1 MSNSESRGIEDARF
15 VRFTDDDGWKMFA
28 TYTAFNGHCILPKL
42 ISTEDFYSFN
52 VMPLYGVGSKIK
64 I

>member
-1 MSNSESRGIEDARF
+1 MMM
-15 VRFTDDDGWKMFA
+15 VQKMFA
-28 TYTAFNGHCILPKL
+28 TYTALMVIVYPKL

>member
-1 MSNSESRGIEDARF
+1 MP
-15 VRFTDDDGWKMFA
+15 VCVPFTDDDGSEKMFA

-52 VMPLYGVGSKIK
+52 VMPLYGVGSKKK

>member
-1 MSNSESRGIEDARF
+1 
-15 VRFTDDDGWKMFA
+15 MFA

-64 I
+64 SSIISEESQRQICNAF

>member
-1 MSNSESRGIEDARF
+1 
-15 VRFTDDDGWKMFA
+15 MFA

-52 VMPLYGVGSKIK
+52 VMPLYGVGSKNKNLALFPRKVNGKYAMLSRIDG
-64 I
+64 

>member
-1 MSNSESRGIEDARF
+1 
-15 VRFTDDDGWKMFA
+15 VRFTDDDGSEKCLQLIPLLMVI
-28 TYTAFNGHCILPKL
+28 ILPKL

-52 VMPLYGVGSKIK
+52 VMPLYGVGSIK

>member
-1 MSNSESRGIEDARF
+1 
-15 VRFTDDDGWKMFA
+15 MFA
-28 TYTAFNGHCILPKL
+28 TYTAFNGHIPKL

-52 VMPLYGVGSKIK
+52 VMPLYGVGSKKK